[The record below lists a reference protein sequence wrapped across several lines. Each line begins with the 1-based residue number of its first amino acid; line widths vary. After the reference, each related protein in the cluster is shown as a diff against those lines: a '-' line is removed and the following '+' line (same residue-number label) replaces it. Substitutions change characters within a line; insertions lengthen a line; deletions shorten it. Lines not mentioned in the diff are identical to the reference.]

1 MRSQLIFSQQAK
13 PDLVLLILIT
23 EYQSRF
29 SLLIV
34 SITEL
39 LSILKAF
46 HHKNNESMDRTLQT
60 IKHPL

>member
-46 HHKNNESMDRTLQT
+46 NHKNNESMDRTLQT
-60 IKHPL
+60 VKHPL